1 MRLSLI
7 AMAACLGMLPSS
19 VLAQDEP
26 EVQEQPEAS
35 DTLDV
40 DWEDNSSGDL
50 SFTFLVAA
58 TQSEVV
64 LTESEVMIPDD
75 IVEGDVAVTLAE
87 DVTVSN
93 TLVGVAVGYRVLPFL
108 ELNAQGGFISTTSE
122 LGLTVNGTPADTFP
136 IQFSGPISFQQDVS
150 TSAEGYSVGI
160 GATGALPI
168 ASIGDD
174 MVLAYG
180 SYQHTWNEFSDD
192 GISVDIGRL
201 SGGFV
206 FPVNPM
212 SEKKPILRVGVTY
225 INSERVLERGLTFN
239 GEQIMVRAV
248 QETEDPFFGEV
259 GIAYPLSRKV
269 LFNLGTS
276 VQTTGN
282 VSVFGSITFRP

>member
-1 MRLSLI
+1 MG
-7 AMAACLGMLPSS
+7 ALPSAALS
-19 VLAQDEP
+19 QEGPEQEDQP
-26 EVQEQPEAS
+26 EVQS
-35 DTLDV
+35 DF
-40 DWEDNSSGDL
+40 EDGSQGDLPGKL

-75 IVEGDVAVTLAE
+75 IIEGDIDVTLAE
-87 DVTVSN
+87 DVTASN
-93 TLVGVAVGYRVLPFL
+93 TIVGVGVGYRVLPFL
-108 ELNAQGGFISTTSE
+108 ELNAQGGFISTSSE

-136 IQFSGPISFQQDVS
+136 IQFGGPISFDGDVT

-160 GATGALPI
+160 GATGVLPI

-180 SYQHTWNEFSDD
+180 SYQHIWNEFSDD
-192 GISVDIGRL
+192 GISVDVGRL

-206 FPVNPM
+206 FPVNLM
-212 SEKKPILRVGVTY
+212 NEKKPIFRVGVSY

-239 GEQIMVRAV
+239 GEEIMVRAV

-259 GIAYPLSRKV
+259 GIAYPVSRKV

-276 VQTTGN
+276 VQTTGK
-282 VSVFGSITFRP
+282 VSVVGSITFRP

>member
-1 MRLSLI
+1 LRLSII
-7 AMAACLGMLPSS
+7 ATAVCLGALPTAALSQES
-19 VLAQDEP
+19 AEPQDQTEAQ
-26 EVQEQPEAS
+26 S
-35 DTLDV
+35 DLEEE
-40 DWEDNSSGDL
+40 WEGELPGKL
-50 SFTFLVAA
+50 SFTFVVAA

-75 IVEGDVAVTLAE
+75 IIEGDIDVTLAE

-108 ELNAQGGFISTTSE
+108 ELNAQGGFISTSSE

-136 IQFSGPISFQQDVS
+136 IQFDGPISFQQDVS

-160 GATGALPI
+160 GATGILPI

-201 SGGFV
+201 SGGFI

-259 GIAYPLSRKV
+259 GIAYPVSRKV

-282 VSVFGSITFRP
+282 VSVIGSITFRP